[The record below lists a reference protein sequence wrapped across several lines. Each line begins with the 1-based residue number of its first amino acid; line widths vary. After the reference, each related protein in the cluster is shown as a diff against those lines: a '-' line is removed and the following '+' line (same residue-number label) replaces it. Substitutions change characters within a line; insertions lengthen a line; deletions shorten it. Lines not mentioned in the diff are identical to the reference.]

1 MLTIQNLNKLNQ
13 KTLGKKNFYVAR
25 IEEQFSIDNISLTAS
40 QHQYKFELSNMKYAI
55 TVTLDR
61 EPVQKNGLGTYFELR
76 SSTGYKYHIDFD
88 EIANIDIFIDKLR
101 AVALG

>member
-1 MLTIQNLNKLNQ
+1 MLKIRNINKILH
-13 KTLGKKNFYVAR
+13 KTLGKKNFYVERVEEIFDATSMS
-25 IEEQFSIDNISLTAS
+25 IE
-40 QHQYKFELSNMKYAI
+40 HRYKFELSNMKYAI

-101 AVALG
+101 YVALG